1 MIKNILQDE
10 IHTIFYF
17 TIFVL
22 SSNAHRIYLKDDF
35 VTQYFIVGK
44 LRLKSILILQ
54 NLET

>member
-1 MIKNILQDE
+1 MKYTPNAN
-10 IHTIFYF
+10 FWRK
-17 TIFVL
+17 FVL